1 MSQLVQINKTGAG
14 AGIPQDSA
22 SLYDPRNEHDAC
34 GVGFIAQI
42 NGRKSHAIIRDAIRA
57 LCNLEHRG
65 AIGGDMKTGDGAG
78 ILFQIP
84 HRFFSR
90 VAPFNLPPAGSYGVG
105 FLFLPQQAA
114 EAERARKLTENV
126 LREQGATLL
135 GWRQVP
141 VEPDCLGEQ
150 ARREMPSFW
159 QVFLTLPAEAQEL
172 ERRLYVI
179 RKSLE
184 NAAVKAGWDAE
195 QFYIPSLSGRT
206 IVYKGM
212 FVSTQFESFYP
223 DLKDRDLTSAVA
235 VFHQRYS
242 TNTFPS
248 WYLAQPF
255 RYLAHNGEINTL
267 RRNVNNMRAR
277 ESSLS
282 CELFGGELD
291 KLKPIVNSA
300 LSDSAIFDNVL
311 ELITQ
316 GGRSIEHGMI
326 MMIPEAFGTRYH
338 ISQDKRAFYEYHAA
352 IMEPWDGPAAISFC
366 DGPRV
371 GAILDRNGL
380 RPARYVITKSGKAI
394 LASEVGVLEI
404 PPEDVLE
411 KGRLAPGKMIMVDTE
426 RGRVIKDNEIK
437 SAISRR
443 RPYRHWLE
451 RNRILLRGLL
461 GAPRPLAVDRDQVT
475 SAQKAFGYSREDLQR
490 IIAPMV
496 DNSQEPVGSM
506 GNDTPPAVL
515 SDRPQLLFNYFK
527 QLFAQ
532 VTNPPID
539 PYRENLVMSL
549 MSFVGKERNLLDE
562 TPEHCHQLKLSHPIL
577 TNDDVEMLR
586 SSPIKDFRV
595 CTVPILFDAASE
607 AGTLE
612 RTLEDVC
619 RQVEDRIDQGLS
631 LVILSDRGV
640 GPRAAA
646 IPSLLAIAGVHHHLV
661 RRGKRHLSGLVIET
675 GEARE
680 VHHFATL
687 VGYGASGINPYLVFE
702 SLPVLQELGYI
713 SSELTIQEAIEH
725 YITAVKKGLL
735 KVMSK
740 MGISTIRSYRG
751 AQIFEAVGL
760 GQQLIDR
767 YFSGTP
773 SLIGGIGID
782 TIEADKRS
790 IHARAFPQTDRLPSS
805 VALPADGVP
814 SSGDSTPYS
823 LPSGGL
829 YSQRRDSEK
838 HLFSPEAI
846 ALLQK
851 AAREGDYGIFK
862 QYTRVVNDTSRNL
875 CTLRSLLRFK
885 PAEPVPLEEVEPVDS
900 ITKRFVS
907 SAMSFGSISREA
919 HETLAR
925 AMNRLGS
932 KSNSGEG
939 GEDEYRFKGEVEGD
953 SINSR
958 IKQVASARFGVTSSY
973 LISAEELQIKM
984 AQGAKPGEGGQL
996 PGHKVNEIIA
1006 RVRHSTPGVMLI
1018 SPPPHHDIY
1027 SIEDLAQLIYDLKH
1041 ANPKARVSVK
1051 LVSEVGVGTVAAGV
1065 AKGRADTVLISGGD
1079 GGTGASPISSIMHTG
1094 TPWEIGLA
1102 ETQAV
1107 LVRSNLRDQIRVQTD
1122 GQIKTGRD
1130 VVIAALLGAEEFGF
1144 ATTALVTMGCV
1155 MMRKCHLNTCP
1166 VGVATQDPELRKRFR
1181 GKPEHV
1187 VNFFRFLAQ
1196 EVREYMAE
1204 LGFRR
1209 FEEMIGRVER
1219 LDVDAAAADAVENA
1233 VDTPGVDSPGGGTP
1247 GGVSAAQ
1254 RYRTRGLDFS
1264 RLLKT
1269 PEVPEGGSLFCRRPP
1284 AGFEPSLDETLISKS
1299 QSALE
1304 QKKAVEMEIAVRNS
1318 HRAVGATLSA
1328 EVSRLYGAK
1337 GLKQD
1342 TIRVKFRG
1350 SAGQS
1355 FGAFLAPGI
1364 TFELEG
1370 DANDY
1375 LGKGLSG
1382 GRIVVYPPHGSTFI
1396 PERNIITG
1404 NVNLFG
1410 ATSGEVFINGMAGE
1424 RFAVRNSGAVAVVEG
1439 VGDHGCE
1446 YMTGGRVIVIGDTG
1460 INFAAGMSG
1469 GIAYVLDRNQLFDTH
1484 CNLEMVDVE
1493 PLVEDED
1500 RDFLSKFLDRHV
1512 KMTGSR
1518 NAIQVLN
1525 MWEEML
1531 PLFVKVIPIDY
1542 RAALKRIKERE
1553 TKESETVNMTEE
1565 VYA

>member
-1 MSQLVQINKTGAG
+1 MEQG
-14 AGIPQDSA
+14 

-42 NGRKSHAIIRDAIRA
+42 NGRKSHKIIREAIQA

-84 HRFFSR
+84 HRFFTR
-90 VAPFNLPPAGSYGVG
+90 VLEFNLPPAGSYGVG
-105 FLFLPQQAA
+105 FLFLPQGEDESAH
-114 EAERARKLTENV
+114 ARKLTEKT
-126 LREQGATLL
+126 LRNEGATLL

-141 VEPDCLGEQ
+141 VQPDCLGEQ

-159 QVFLTLPAEAQEL
+159 QVFLTYPAEGEAL
-172 ERRLYVI
+172 ERRLYVL
-179 RKSLE
+179 RRCLE
-184 NAAVKAGWDAE
+184 NAAVKAGWDVDR
-195 QFYIPSLSGRT
+195 FYVPSLSSRT

-282 CELFGGELD
+282 SEAFGEEIA
-291 KLKPIVNSA
+291 KLGPIANPS

-311 ELITQ
+311 ELLTQ

-352 IMEPWDGPAAISFC
+352 IMEPWDGPAAIAFC
-366 DGPRV
+366 DGVRV

-380 RPARYVITKSGKAI
+380 RPARYVITKKGKAI
-394 LASEVGVLEI
+394 LSSEVGVLEI

-411 KGRLAPGKMIMVDTE
+411 KGRLAPGKMIVVDTD

-443 RPYRHWLE
+443 KPYRHWLE
-451 RNRILLRGLL
+451 RNRIQLRGLL
-461 GAPRPLAVDRDQVT
+461 GAPRPVAIDRAQVAV
-475 SAQKAFGYSREDLQR
+475 AQEAFGYTREDMQR

-515 SDRPQLLFNYFK
+515 SEKPQLLFNYFK

-562 TPEHCHQLKLSHPIL
+562 TPEHCHQLKLSHPVL
-577 TNDDVEMLR
+577 TNDDIDMLR
-586 SSPIKDFRV
+586 TSPIKGFRV
-595 CTVPILFDAASE
+595 CTVPILFDAIAGT
-607 AGTLE
+607 GTLE
-612 RTLEDVC
+612 RALEELC
-619 RQVEDRIDQGLS
+619 RQVEERIDEGYS
-631 LVILSDRGV
+631 LVILSDRGIS
-640 GPRAAA
+640 RERAA

-680 VHHFATL
+680 VHHFAAL

-702 SLPVLQELGYI
+702 SLGDLQELGYI
-713 SSELTIQEAIEH
+713 SAELTIQEAIEH

-760 GQQLIDR
+760 GQELVDR
-767 YFSGTP
+767 CFTGTP

-782 TIEADKRS
+782 AIEADRLA
-790 IHARAFPQTDRLPSS
+790 IHAQAFEAPAFSPQAAGS
-805 VALPADGVP
+805 AG
-814 SSGDSTPYS
+814 YN

-829 YSQRRDSEK
+829 YNQRSTSEK

-851 AAREGDYGIFK
+851 ATREGDYQVFK
-862 QYTRVVNDTSRNL
+862 QYTRVVNDTGRNL
-875 CTLRSLLRFK
+875 CTLRSLFGFK
-885 PAEPVPLEEVEPVDS
+885 PADPVPIEEVEPVET
-900 ITKRFVS
+900 IVKRFVS
-907 SAMSFGSISREA
+907 SAMSFGSISKEA

-939 GEDEYRFKGEVEGD
+939 GEDEYRFKGEIDGD

-973 LISAEELQIKM
+973 LISADELQIKM

-1006 RVRHSTPGVMLI
+1006 KVRHSTPGVMLI

-1027 SIEDLAQLIYDLKH
+1027 SIEDLAQLIFDLKH

-1094 TPWEIGLA
+1094 SPWEIGLA

-1107 LVRSNLRDQIRVQTD
+1107 LVRSNLRDQIRIQTD

-1144 ATTALVTMGCV
+1144 GTTNLVTLGCV

-1166 VGVATQDPELRKRFR
+1166 VGVATQDPSLRKRFR

-1187 VNFFRFLAQ
+1187 VNFMRFLAQ

-1209 FEEMIGRVER
+1209 FEDMIGRVER
-1219 LDVDAAAADAVENA
+1219 LEVAAATAHYKA
-1233 VDTPGVDSPGGGTP
+1233 
-1247 GGVSAAQ
+1247 
-1254 RYRTRGLDFS
+1254 RGLDFS
-1264 RLLKT
+1264 RVLNV
-1269 PEVPEGGSLFCRRPP
+1269 PEVPKGGSLRCLHPP
-1284 AGFEPSLDETLISKS
+1284 AEFEPSLDEGLIAKAAP
-1299 QSALE
+1299 ALE
-1304 QKKAVEMEIAVRNS
+1304 QKKCVQMEMPIRNCN
-1318 HRAVGATLSA
+1318 RAVGATLSA
-1328 EVSRLYGAK
+1328 EVSKRYGAK
-1337 GLKQD
+1337 GLGQD
-1342 TIRVKFRG
+1342 TIRVKFSG

-1382 GRIVVYPPHGSTFI
+1382 GRIIIYPPNGSTFI

-1424 RFAVRNSGAVAVVEG
+1424 RFAVRNSGALAVVEG

-1446 YMTGGRVIVIGDTG
+1446 YMTGGRVIVIGETG

-1469 GIAYVLDRNQLFDTH
+1469 GIAYVLDRNQLFDTR

-1493 PLVEDED
+1493 PLVEEED
-1500 RDFLSKFLDRHV
+1500 REFLRKYLDRHV
-1512 KMTGSR
+1512 KTTGSR
-1518 NAIQVLN
+1518 NAIQILN
-1525 MWEEML
+1525 VWEEML

-1553 TKESETVNMTEE
+1553 MKESETVNMTEE